1 MSSVWCPGLSWL
13 EKSKGNE
20 KADGGLDFETEDF
33 GNSSLGVDELTC
45 KGGEGEK
52 VGTCDL
58 KKLVEHQPT
67 NS

>member
-45 KGGEGEK
+45 KGGER
-52 VGTCDL
+52 
-58 KKLVEHQPT
+58 KLGPAT
-67 NS
+67 